1 DERGEDAPHPAPVE
15 PPEGEAGPSQVL
27 EDDARDEEARNDE
40 EHVDAGEA
48 AGRRARE
55 SVERHDRQDGDGAQP
70 VDVGPVGMRIRRGP
84 HSLFQ
89 AAGLSACSCA
99 STVAGVHSRK
109 YSCQLL
115 MCSSARL
122 FFEIASTKRCASWML
137 VMSGMPKSAALR

>member
-1 DERGEDAPHPAPVE
+1 VI
-15 PPEGEAGPSQVL
+15 

-40 EHVDAGEA
+40 EHVDADEA

-55 SVERHDRQDGDGAQP
+55 SVERHHRQDGDSAQP
-70 VDVGPVGMRIRRGP
+70 VDVGPVGVRTRTV
-84 HSLFQ
+84 Q

-99 STVAGVHSRK
+99 STVAGVHWRK

-115 MCSSARL
+115 MCSSERL

-137 VMSGMPKSAALR
+137 VMSGMPKSAALRRIR